1 MRKYITKRIIGFAAV
16 LIGVSIRYYD
26 YDINPLQMYMFLS
39 TGEETMQTN
48 TVMSMTYEKRYRNL
62 LCKDVSFSQQDEYRF
77 IETNE
82 LITEPVFYLFLW
94 LSLLVSHP
102 RASDSQNQPL
112 RQ

>member
-1 MRKYITKRIIGFAAV
+1 MRKYIAKRIIGFATV

-48 TVMSMTYEKRYRNL
+48 TVMSMTYENRYRNL

-82 LITEPVFYLFLW
+82 LITEPVFYL
-94 LSLLVSHP
+94 SLIP
-102 RASDSQNQPL
+102 I
-112 RQ
+112 